1 MLEKK
6 TIEELKKKYPIG
18 ARVKLIRMNDRQAP
32 PSGTFGTVNG
42 VDDIGSVLITWD
54 NGSTLNVVFGEDAIE
69 VLK

>member
-18 ARVKLIRMNDRQAP
+18 ARVKLIRMNDMQAP
-32 PSGTFGTVNG
+32 PSGTLGTVNG
-42 VDDIGSVLITWD
+42 VDDIGSVLVTWD
-54 NGSTLNVVFGEDAIE
+54 NGSKLNVVFGVDVID